1 MMHMG
6 NFSGMGF
13 GGFGLG
19 WLFMI
24 LFWALVIMGIVY
36 IINHLIVGNKISV
49 KQETA
54 EELLKKRYAA
64 GEISRDEFND
74 RRSVISGRP

>member
-1 MMHMG
+1 MHWG

-24 LFWALVIMGIVY
+24 LFWSLVIIGIVY
-36 IINHLIVGNKISV
+36 IIKQVIVGNKTSF

-54 EELLKKRYAA
+54 EQILKQRYAS

-74 RRSVISGRP
+74 RLSVISGKA

>member
-1 MMHMG
+1 MMHWG

-19 WLFMI
+19 WVFMI

-36 IINHLIVGNKISV
+36 IVKHLIVGNKTSV

-54 EELLKKRYAA
+54 EQILKKRYAS

-74 RRSVISGRP
+74 RLSVISERV